1 MKKLVYV
8 LPLVAMFSATA
19 ATAATQQDAANA
31 IVSAVQANNEVGQKG
46 FEWRDTYKKLLGPA
60 KKAYH
65 NGKFD
70 EAVALADKAKAEADQ
85 AMNQYQASFNAHPR
99 F

>member
-31 IVSAVQANNEVGQKG
+31 IVSAVQANNEIAKKG
-46 FEWRDTYKKLLGPA
+46 FEWRDTYKTLLGPA

-65 NGKFD
+65 NGNFD
-70 EAVALADKAKAEADQ
+70 EALALANKAKAEAELG
-85 AMNQYQASFNAHPR
+85 MNQYQASFNAEPR

>member
-31 IVSAVQANNEVGQKG
+31 IVSAVQANNQVSQKG

-60 KKAYH
+60 KKAYRS
-65 NGKFD
+65 GKFD
-70 EAVALADKAKAEADQ
+70 EAVALADKAKAEANQ
-85 AMNQYQASFNAHPR
+85 AMNQYQASFNANPR